1 MAPTLLHTGGILP
14 SSLLGNG
21 MADAPASLT
30 SEAETD
36 RRGGPPHW
44 CRFPHSGRPAAAC
57 YRRVTMNANLLI
69 DMVVRQTIV
78 FIAQLATAPGTRAS
92 LAHVADRVFG
102 ELVAEL
108 RDQGVGAKVIA
119 SMFGMALSTWQ
130 QRVRRCQESATDRGR
145 TLWEA
150 VLTHVGEHDRV
161 TKLQILERFRHDD
174 EGMVRAVLREL
185 RETGLLSVAGRGDS
199 AAYRLEPLAP
209 DLTGPGALAA
219 LLRVAVY
226 HAAPATLDALVR
238 GTGAGVE
245 EVARALD
252 ALEAA
257 GEVTRSTDAS
267 GAAVYTCETYLIPL
281 AASAGWEAAVF
292 DHFQAVVSTLCA
304 RIALGPGRTRA
315 TDETGGSTYSFDLL
329 SDHPRED
336 EVRGLLREMRAR
348 LSALRQAVDADT
360 VRLGRPADGQ
370 GCAKVTFYFGQ
381 MVQGDETWE
390 KGRVS

>member
-1 MAPTLLHTGGILP
+1 
-14 SSLLGNG
+14 
-21 MADAPASLT
+21 
-30 SEAETD
+30 
-36 RRGGPPHW
+36 
-44 CRFPHSGRPAAAC
+44 
-57 YRRVTMNANLLI
+57 MNANLLI

-78 FIAQLATAPGTRAS
+78 FIAQLATAPGNRAS

-108 RDQGVGAKVIA
+108 REQGVGAKVVA

-150 VLTHVGEHDRV
+150 VLAYVGEHDRV

-185 RETGLLSVAGRGDS
+185 QETGLLSVAGRGD
-199 AAYRLEPLAP
+199 AAVYRVEPLPPVTAGP
-209 DLTGPGALAA
+209 DALAE

-238 GTGAGVE
+238 RTGAALDD
-245 EVARALD
+245 VARALR

-257 GEVTRSTDAS
+257 GEVTRTTDET
-267 GAAVYTCETYLIPL
+267 GTDVYHCEHYLIPL

-304 RIALGPGRTRA
+304 RIALGPARTRA
-315 TDETGGSTYSFDLL
+315 TDETGGSTYSFDLYAG
-329 SDHPRED
+329 HPRED

-348 LSALRQAVDADT
+348 FSALRQAVDEDT
-360 VRLGRPADGQ
+360 ARLGGPPAGAPNGV

-381 MVQGDETWE
+381 RVQGDETWE